1 MIVQFP
7 HTTAGYVQTGA
18 VSFVALVDGTEVI
31 CEISPEALED
41 HFGATRTH
49 RSCLLAAF
57 ESHRAEIESAAA
69 AILPH
74 RLKERR
80 CLLFSR
86 DFGCRPA
93 VGMTVI
99 PEDLLRPLPDRRYR
113 PASQ

>member
-7 HTTAGYVQTGA
+7 HTSAGYTHTGT
-18 VSFVALVDGTEVI
+18 VTFVAMVDGTAVI

-49 RSCLLAAF
+49 RSYLLAAF
-57 ESHRAEIESAAA
+57 ESLRAEIESVAA

-86 DFGCRPA
+86 DFRCQPTA
-93 VGMTVI
+93 DMPVI
-99 PEDLLRPLPDRRYR
+99 LEDPLCSLPNHRYR
-113 PASQ
+113 PAS